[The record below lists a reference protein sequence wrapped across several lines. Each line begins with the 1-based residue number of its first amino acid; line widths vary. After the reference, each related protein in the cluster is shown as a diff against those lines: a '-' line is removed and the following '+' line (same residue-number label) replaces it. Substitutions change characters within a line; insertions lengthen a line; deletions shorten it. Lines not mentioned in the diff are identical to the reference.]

1 MLGFEWPDLS
11 LQWPASFVSLASRRR
26 MRSVRQHT
34 WLISGLSVG
43 FTLSMLSMRSLSPWE
58 YADCGCL
65 YCAFNT
71 AMAIEPPCSIVCV
84 FSKGEWEYAN
94 AYNVQPRDWGRPKIR
109 VQGSRIQSRRT
120 QMSTFSSIIWPVFT
134 SNSSGARYAI
144 VLCSAAMSY
153 SRHLRWRRRYG
164 NKSTHLLQQ
173 GLRSILNVHPGEH
186 RASKIH

>member
-43 FTLSMLSMRSLSPWE
+43 FTLSMLSMRSLSPCE

-94 AYNVQPRDWGRPKIR
+94 AYNVQPKDWVDLRLEYKDRKFRAGVPKCQLSHLSFGQSSHRTALEPDTPLYFVPLRCPI
-109 VQGSRIQSRRT
+109 QGT
-120 QMSTFSSIIWPVFT
+120 
-134 SNSSGARYAI
+134 
-144 VLCSAAMSY
+144 
-153 SRHLRWRRRYG
+153 
-164 NKSTHLLQQ
+164 
-173 GLRSILNVHPGEH
+173 
-186 RASKIH
+186 